1 MKRRPKGSKLAEIA
15 RHGCLGDVLI
25 GLPSRAVLVAN
36 FLPAATIRLCPTW
49 PCAANLD
56 VTRTTDELTEQYAQ
70 RFGVH
75 PTWLASAAGRVNLLG
90 EHTDYNSGFVLPM
103 AIDRHMRIALGP
115 RNDRRVVLA
124 SLDFPG
130 VVELDLDA
138 LRPNPGGWDD
148 YPRGVLDALT
158 RAGYRLSG
166 WQGLLASNV
175 PIGAGLS
182 SSAALGVAVARAALA
197 EDSASWDGP
206 RIARIVQQAE
216 NRWVGVQCGIMD
228 QLISACGAAGQAL
241 AIDCRSLEM
250 QAVKLPESIRVVV
263 LDTSTR
269 RRLSGD
275 YNDRRR
281 ECEAAARSLGLES
294 LRDLPLDELPAAAA
308 RLDAVAWRRVRHV
321 VTENARTQSGVA
333 ALRAGD
339 VAGFGELVDAS
350 HASLRDDFE
359 VSTPELDAIVATA
372 RALAGCRG
380 ARMTGAGFGGCALA
394 IVDAG
399 AVSSF
404 VEDLP
409 PRYRALTG
417 LEPHV
422 LVCQPSQGTTLTK
435 L

>member
-1 MKRRPKGSKLAEIA
+1 VGYALADRVSLLSQGARKL
-15 RHGCLGDVLI
+15 
-25 GLPSRAVLVAN
+25 SRSN
-36 FLPAATIRLCPTW
+36 E
-49 PCAANLD
+49 
-56 VTRTTDELTEQYAQ
+56 ELTKQYAG
-70 RFGVH
+70 RFGSQ

-90 EHTDYNSGFVLPM
+90 EHTDYNDGFVLPM
-103 AIDRHMRIALGP
+103 AIDRRLRIALGP
-115 RNDRRVVLA
+115 RDDRRVVLA
-124 SLDFPG
+124 SLDFTG
-130 VVELDLDA
+130 IVELDLDA
-138 LRPNPGGWDD
+138 LAPNPGGWDD
-148 YPRGVLDALT
+148 YPRGVLDAIE
-158 RAGYRLSG
+158 REGYRLSG
-166 WQGLLASNV
+166 WQGLLAGDV

-197 EDSASWDGP
+197 EDSAPWDGP

-228 QLISACGAAGQAL
+228 QLVSACGVEGHAL

-250 QAVKLPESIRVVV
+250 QAVELPASIRVVV

-269 RRLSGD
+269 RRLGVG

-281 ECEAAARSLGLES
+281 ECEAAASVLGLES
-294 LRDLPLDELPAAAA
+294 LRDLPIDELPAAATK
-308 RLDAVAWRRVRHV
+308 LDSVALRRVRHV

-339 VAGFGELVDAS
+339 VDGFGALVDAS
-350 HASLRDDFE
+350 HKSLQDDFE

-372 RALAGCRG
+372 RALPGCRG

-399 AVSSF
+399 AVPSF
-404 VEDLP
+404 VADLP
-409 PRYRALTG
+409 PRYRAITG
-417 LEPHV
+417 LEPTL
-422 LVCQPSQGTTLTK
+422 LVCQPSHGTALTR

>member
-1 MKRRPKGSKLAEIA
+1 LSQGARKLSHSIE
-15 RHGCLGDVLI
+15 
-25 GLPSRAVLVAN
+25 
-36 FLPAATIRLCPTW
+36 
-49 PCAANLD
+49 
-56 VTRTTDELTEQYAQ
+56 ELTKQYAG
-70 RFGVH
+70 RFGSR

-90 EHTDYNSGFVLPM
+90 EHTDYNDGFVLPM
-103 AIDRHMRIALGP
+103 AIDRRLRVAGGP
-115 RNDRRVVLA
+115 RDDRRVVLA

-130 VVELDLDA
+130 IVELDLDA
-138 LRPNPGGWDD
+138 IRPNPGGWDD
-148 YPRGVLDALT
+148 YPRGVLDALA

-166 WQGLLASNV
+166 WQGLLAGDV

-197 EDSASWDGP
+197 EDSAPWDGP
-206 RIARIVQQAE
+206 RIARIAQQAE

-228 QLISACGAAGQAL
+228 QLISACGIAGHAL

-250 QAVKLPESIRVVV
+250 QAVELPASIRVVV

-269 RRLSGD
+269 RRLGVS

-281 ECEAAARSLGLES
+281 ECEAAASVLGLKS
-294 LRDLPLDELPAAAA
+294 LRDLPIDELPAAAA
-308 RLDAVAWRRVRHV
+308 KLDAVALRRVRHV
-321 VTENARTQSGVA
+321 VTENARMQSGVA

-339 VAGFGELVDAS
+339 VEGFGALVDAS
-350 HASLRDDFE
+350 HKSLRDDFE

-372 RALAGCRG
+372 RALPGCRG

-399 AVSSF
+399 AVPSF

-417 LEPHV
+417 LEPQL
-422 LVCQPSQGTTLTK
+422 LVCQPSHGTALTR